1 MKKSRFISLL
11 TLSLCFCVISN
22 AQTTYKDVTIDRDRD
37 ETSCVIVSNANDY
50 PVRIGFEYKIGSRD
64 AAWIVYPHSEEIPAK
79 ATKMK
84 YADVGSKIY
93 GLKLTYVDILQ
104 PSFLEKVAEGIDQF
118 ATGYYEAKQKANN
131 K

>member
-1 MKKSRFISLL
+1 MKKSKFISLF

-22 AQTTYKDVTIDRDRD
+22 AQTTYKNVTIDRDRD
-37 ETSCVIVSNANDY
+37 NNTCVIVNNANDY
-50 PVRIGFEYKIGSRD
+50 PVLIGFEYKIGSRD
-64 AAWIVYPHSEEIPAK
+64 AAWIVYPHAEEIPAK
-79 ATKMK
+79 AKIR
-84 YADVGSKIY
+84 YAYVGSKIY